1 MVRSILLLS
10 VVGLAATLVSAQP
23 PAAEQPPAVAIPAEP
38 PANPNAK
45 PVPDMPVVA
54 KTDLADGIIA
64 EDMKIGEGA
73 EVKTGGAVVAHYH
86 GTLKDGGKIF
96 DSSYARGEPVAFPL
110 AGVIPGWQK
119 GVPGMKVGGIRK
131 LTIPAAQGYGAQ
143 GAGPD
148 IPPNSDLVFI
158 IELVDAVQV
167 TDDKVGEGTAAEMQ
181 CVAVTACVVKDAE
194 GKEVEK
200 SDAANP
206 YIWIPGELQGLTFG
220 LEGMK
225 VGGKRTIKIPKEFN
239 PPIPGLE
246 TKRPAGV
253 PLTVEVE
260 LIAVRNLP
268 SGRRR

>member
-23 PAAEQPPAVAIPAEP
+23 PAAEQPPAAQPA
-38 PANPNAK
+38 ANPNAK
-45 PVPDMPVVA
+45 PVPDMPIVA
-54 KTDLADGIIA
+54 KTDLADGIVA
-64 EDMKIGEGA
+64 EDMKIGDGP
-73 EVKTGGAVVAHYH
+73 EVKEGGAVVAHYH
-86 GTLKDGGKIF
+86 GTLKDGGKKF
-96 DSSYARGEPVAFPL
+96 DSSYERGEPVAFPL
-110 AGVIPGWQK
+110 SGVIPGWQK

-268 SGRRR
+268 GGRRR